1 MRDVGAIRA
10 RAFNPG
16 VVDIEERLEVC
27 RLIPLGVA
35 HDLGVNVIGLEL
47 EAIGKTAADIELQSI
62 VDAVAEIG
70 GDVGAEQVGISEEAD
85 RPVYAASLVEAPE
98 LTHLA
103 GLDIAEDG

>member
-1 MRDVGAIRA
+1 MIPATFHPSIR
-10 RAFNPG
+10 R
-16 VVDIEERLEVC
+16 ERTGFEDC
-27 RLIPLGVA
+27 RLIRLRVA